1 MLKVGV
7 IGCGYW
13 GPNLIRNFTQLSRS
27 EVVRVADLDETR
39 LNYIK
44 GLYPST
50 DTTTD
55 YRDIISDP
63 DIDLVAV
70 ATPVHTHYKFASE
83 VLCAGKHAFVEKP
96 IASSAKQAW
105 DLIELAEKY
114 QRKLMVGHTFIYT
127 AAVRKMKEIIDSGE
141 LGDIYYINSQRLNL
155 GLFQQDINV
164 IWDLAPHDISIILFL
179 LGLKPQMVSAIGTS
193 HINKA
198 IEDVAVL
205 TLKFSNGLVAFV
217 QTSWLDPDKVRRMTV
232 VGSKKMMV
240 FDDVQPTEKIRI
252 YDKGVEVPKHYDT
265 FAGFHYSYKYG
276 DILIPKISGD
286 EPLRAEL
293 DHFID
298 CIKNNETPLSCGWD
312 GLHVVQILEAAEKS
326 LKNENKPVLVEQE
339 DQRTEIRGRR
349 SEAVRG
355 KRDEVGGQGSGGRG
369 RTREEGRGRKVG
381 RGKKGNPQ

>member
-27 EVVRVADLDETR
+27 EVVRVSDLDEAR
-39 LNYIK
+39 LEYIK
-44 GLYPST
+44 GLYPFT
-50 DTTTD
+50 ETTTD

-63 DIDLVAV
+63 DIDIVAV

-83 VLCAGKHAFVEKP
+83 ALSADKHAFVEKP
-96 IASSAKQAW
+96 IASSTKEAQ
-105 DLIELAEKY
+105 DLIDLAEKHR
-114 QRKLMVGHTFIYT
+114 RKLMVGHTFIYT

-141 LGDIYYINSQRLNL
+141 LGEIYYINSQRLNL

-164 IWDLAPHDISIILFL
+164 IWDLAPHDISIILHL
-179 LGLKPQMVSAIGTS
+179 LGNSPLAVSAIGTS
-193 HINKA
+193 HINSA

-205 TLKFSNGLVAFV
+205 TLKFTNGLIAFI
-217 QTSWLDPDKVRRMTV
+217 QTSWLDPDKIRRMTV

-265 FAGFHYSYKYG
+265 YTEFHYSYKYG
-276 DILIPKISGD
+276 DIVIPKIDGS
-286 EPLRAEL
+286 EPLRTEL

-298 CIKNNETPLSCGWD
+298 CIINDETPLSCGRD
-312 GLHVVQILEAAEKS
+312 GLHVVQILEAAQQS
-326 LKNENKPVLVEQE
+326 LKDENKPVCIE
-339 DQRTEIRGRR
+339 
-349 SEAVRG
+349 
-355 KRDEVGGQGSGGRG
+355 
-369 RTREEGRGRKVG
+369 
-381 RGKKGNPQ
+381 